1 MLNIIFDFFSLLIS
15 FIISLFLRFNF
26 KLNNINIKWY
36 IISFIIIVIINI
48 LVLYFKGVYEDK
60 LNNISNQISTIFEGL
75 IYAIAIYII
84 ISYSVKYTLFSRLT
98 LGYFIVLAFVF
109 QIISRYF
116 LNYIKIRNYKKC
128 IGLINTLIIGDIQGN
143 VEILLKEIDGEHK
156 YGLNI
161 IGVLS
166 DAIVNNNYFKY
177 IGHIKDI
184 KEIINKYNIKS
195 IIITSKVNGIDE
207 IIEFCLLKYIS
218 IYTFGNAINLMN
230 YPVEIVFMRDIPV
243 LKIKEILISGA
254 SAKLKRLMD
263 LLISF
268 ALIIILF
275 PLFILIAILIK
286 ITSPGPIFFKHKR
299 LGLNGKLIDVYKFRT
314 MVDNA
319 EEILLKW
326 LEKNPQIRDEYLTN
340 HKLKDDPRI
349 TRVGKFLRK
358 TSLDELP
365 QLFNVLKGDMS
376 LVGPRPYLVRELDEI
391 NHYAKF
397 LWRVPPGI
405 TGLWQISGRSK
416 VDFEGRLKMD
426 MQYIMN
432 WNLWLDINILFK
444 TIPAVLK
451 KDGAY

>member
-1 MLNIIFDFFSLLIS
+1 
-15 FIISLFLRFNF
+15 
-26 KLNNINIKWY
+26 
-36 IISFIIIVIINI
+36 
-48 LVLYFKGVYEDK
+48 VLYFKGVYEDK

-116 LNYIKIRNYKKC
+116 LNYIKIRNYKKGV
-128 IGLINTLIIGDIQGN
+128 GLINTLIIGDIQGN
-143 VEILLKEIDGEHK
+143 TETLLNEIDEEHK

-166 DAIVNNNYFKY
+166 DTIVNNNYFKY
-177 IGHIKDI
+177 IGNTKDI

-286 ITSPGPIFFKHKR
+286 ITSPGSIFFKHKR

-314 MVDNA
+314 MVVNA
-319 EEILLKW
+319 QEVLERILSEDPNLKKEFEET
-326 LEKNPQIRDEYLTN
+326 Y
-340 HKLKDDPRI
+340 KLKNDPRL
-349 TRVGKFLRK
+349 TKMGKILRK

-365 QLFNVLKGDMS
+365 QIFNVLKGDMS
-376 LVGPRPYLVRELDEI
+376 LVGPRSIVLEEI
-391 NHYAKF
+391 NLYKEHAKY
-397 LWRVPPGI
+397 LLRVLPGVM
-405 TGLWQISGRSK
+405 GLCQVSGRND
-416 VDFEGRLKMD
+416 VDYEERIKMD

-432 WNLWLDINILFK
+432 WNLWLDINILLK